1 MANVLVLGADGFL
14 GSHLTMSLL
23 KKHNVSVLDKFRHG
37 RLSTH
42 LEIEKFEGDYTNIP
56 FLKKALEGKEYV
68 FNFVSSSSPAASL
81 NDPFSDILKLQSSVL
96 FLKCCV
102 EAGVKKVIY
111 PSTGGAIYGRC
122 SKKPFKET
130 DPVSPISPYAINK
143 LAFENYLGYYKNTFN
158 LDFVIYRISNP
169 YGPLQNIS
177 GAQGI
182 IPIFLNNIKNNIP
195 LTVYGDG
202 SMTRDY
208 IYITDTVKMI
218 SDTFEISRESVYNL
232 GSGLSHSVNDIIYE
246 ISSVVKKPVQID
258 YKPMRQT
265 DIKNVTLDM
274 SRFKNEFKTE
284 AGTNLREG
292 IYHTWNYVS
301 NLTS

>member
-1 MANVLVLGADGFL
+1 MANCLVLGADGFL

-23 KKHNVSVLDKFRHG
+23 KNHNVSVLDKFRHG
-37 RLSTH
+37 RL
-42 LEIEKFEGDYTNIP
+42 LKNLPIEKFEGDYTNSV
-56 FLKKALEGKEYV
+56 FLKKALEGQEYV
-68 FNFVSSSSPAASL
+68 FNFVSSSSPAASM
-81 NDPFSDILKLQSSVL
+81 NDPFSDIIKLQSSVL
-96 FLKCCV
+96 FLKYCA

-143 LAFENYLGYYKNTFN
+143 LAFENYLAYFKNTYN

-169 YGPLQNIS
+169 YGPLQNVT

-182 IPIFLNNIKNNIP
+182 IPIYLNNIKNDIP

-218 SDTFEISRESVYNL
+218 AETFEISSQPVYNL
-232 GSGLSHSVNDIIYE
+232 GSGLSYSVNDIIYE
-246 ISSVVKKPVQID
+246 ISSTVKKPVQIL
-258 YKPMRQT
+258 YKPMRYT

-274 SRFKNEFKTE
+274 SRFVNEFKIQ
-284 AGTNLREG
+284 AGTSLKEG
-292 IYHTWNYVS
+292 IYYTWDYVK
-301 NLTS
+301 NLT